1 MIATPSE
8 RLAMTTGIKNIIWE
22 DNGMYPNNFHYTKD
36 HEWVAVNGDT
46 ATVGITDYAQNH
58 LGDVVYI
65 ELPAV
70 GKHLDVHQTIGSIE
84 SVKAV
89 SEVFSPVSGE
99 VVEANI
105 ELNNSPEAV
114 NQDPYSKGWI
124 IRLKMK
130 NKGDL
135 QALMSAADYEKYLEG
150 LEA

>member
-1 MIATPSE
+1 
-8 RLAMTTGIKNIIWE
+8 
-22 DNGMYPNNFHYTKD
+22 MYPNNYHYTKD
-36 HEWVAVNGDT
+36 HEWVAVSGDT

-99 VVEANI
+99 VVEANAD
-105 ELNNSPEAV
+105 LNNSPEVV
-114 NQDPYSKGWI
+114 NQDPHGKGWI

-135 QALMSAADYEKYLEG
+135 QSLMSAADYEKYLEG
-150 LEA
+150 IEA